1 MLTEQQRAM
10 LRKVARSPYHPELGK
25 ENPKLDE
32 VLATLRA
39 ESPESFLW
47 ESDLPSRRFFH
58 KPLSAIHF
66 LTAEKD
72 KL

>member
-1 MLTEQQRAM
+1 MLTDQQRAS

-25 ENPKLDE
+25 ENNKLEE
-32 VLATLRA
+32 VIAILKI
-39 ESPESFLW
+39 ESPESFLF
-47 ESDLPSRRFFH
+47 ESDLPQRRFFH
-58 KPLSAIHF
+58 KPFSAIHF